1 MTRRNFSIAK
11 TNLFKL
17 VTNFAVM
24 RSIMIVDDET
34 AMREILK
41 LMLKGY
47 RILEASNGK
56 EAVEIYRRERPDI
69 VLMDIMMP
77 VMSGID
83 AIKEIRKIDPD
94 AKIVAITAYASSKGD
109 KALEAGV
116 KLILRKPFTRKEVI
130 KVIEEITK
138 S

>member
-1 MTRRNFSIAK
+1 
-11 TNLFKL
+11 
-17 VTNFAVM
+17 M